1 MSKIIAP
8 SLLAADFKNLEL
20 EIKRVSKAGA
30 KWLHFDVMDGHFV
43 PNISFGPVVL
53 ASVAKV
59 SKLFLDVHLMIT
71 HPDKYADEFIKA
83 GAQLITFHIEAIKAD
98 QVLKLI
104 KHIKA
109 SKVKVGL
116 AIKPKTSVATILP
129 YLKLIDLVLVM
140 SVEPGFGGQKFMPLA
155 VEKIAALKSYIKKN
169 KLKTLIE
176 VDGGVNLE
184 TAKLCAEA
192 GVDVLVAG
200 SYLFGAKD
208 LSSKIKTLGRI

>member
-1 MSKIIAP
+1 MSKIVAP

-30 KWLHFDVMDGHFV
+30 KWLHLDVMDGHFV

-53 ASVAKV
+53 ASIAKV
-59 SKLFLDVHLMIT
+59 SNLFLDVHLMIS

-83 GAQLITFHIEAIKAD
+83 GAQLITFHIEALKSA

-104 KHIKA
+104 KHIK
-109 SKVKVGL
+109 SKKVKVGI
-116 AIKPKTSVATILP
+116 AIKPKTKVETILP

-155 VEKIAALKSYIKKN
+155 VEKIKSLRAYIKKN

-176 VDGGVNLE
+176 VDGGINLE
-184 TAKLCAEA
+184 TAKLCADA
-192 GVDVLVAG
+192 GVDILVAG

-208 LSSKIKTLGRI
+208 LTNKLKALGRI

>member
-83 GAQLITFHIEAIKAD
+83 GAQLITFHIEALKAD

-176 VDGGVNLE
+176 VDGGINLE
-184 TAKLCAEA
+184 TAKLCADA

-200 SYLFGAKD
+200 SYIFGAKD
-208 LSSKIKTLGRI
+208 LSSKIKALARI

>member
-83 GAQLITFHIEAIKAD
+83 GAQLITFHIEALKSD

-109 SKVKVGL
+109 NKVKVGL
-116 AIKPKTSVATILP
+116 AIKPKTKVETILP

-155 VEKIAALKSYIKKN
+155 VEKIVTIKTYIKKN

-176 VDGGVNLE
+176 VDGGINLE

-208 LSSKIKTLGRI
+208 LSNKLKALGRI

>member
-83 GAQLITFHIEAIKAD
+83 GAQLITFHIEALKAD

-109 SKVKVGL
+109 NKVKVGL

-155 VEKIAALKSYIKKN
+155 VEKIVTIKTYIKKN

-176 VDGGVNLE
+176 VDGGINLE

-208 LSSKIKTLGRI
+208 LSNKLKALGRI

>member
-30 KWLHFDVMDGHFV
+30 KWLHLDVMDGHFV

-53 ASVAKV
+53 ASIANV
-59 SKLFLDVHLMIT
+59 SNLFLDVHLMIT

-83 GAQLITFHIEAIKAD
+83 GAQLITFHIEALKAD

-109 SKVKVGL
+109 NKVKVGL
-116 AIKPKTSVATILP
+116 AIKPKTKVETILP

-155 VEKIAALKSYIKKN
+155 VEKIKNLRAYIKKN
-169 KLKTLIE
+169 KLKILIE
-176 VDGGVNLE
+176 VDGGINLE
-184 TAKLCAEA
+184 TAKLCADA

-200 SYLFGAKD
+200 SFLFGAKD
-208 LSSKIKTLGRI
+208 LSNKLKALGRI

>member
-30 KWLHFDVMDGHFV
+30 KWLHLDVMDGHFV

-59 SKLFLDVHLMIT
+59 SNLFLDVHLMIT
-71 HPDKYADEFIKA
+71 HPEKYADEFIKA
-83 GAQLITFHIEAIKAD
+83 GAQLITFHIEALKAD

-109 SKVKVGL
+109 NKVKVGL
-116 AIKPKTSVATILP
+116 AIKPKTKVETILP

-155 VEKIAALKSYIKKN
+155 VEKIKSLRAYIKKN

-176 VDGGVNLE
+176 VDGGINLE
-184 TAKLCAEA
+184 TAKLCADA

-208 LSSKIKTLGRI
+208 LSNKLKALGRI

>member
-20 EIKRVSKAGA
+20 EIKRVSNAGA
-30 KWLHFDVMDGHFV
+30 KWLHLDVMDGHFV

-53 ASVAKV
+53 ASIAKV
-59 SKLFLDVHLMIT
+59 SDLFLDVHLMISQ
-71 HPDKYADEFIKA
+71 PDKYADEFIKA
-83 GAQLITFHIEAIKAD
+83 GAQLISFHIEALKSA
-98 QVLKLI
+98 QMLKLI
-104 KHIKA
+104 KRIK
-109 SKVKVGL
+109 SKKIRVGI
-116 AIKPKTSVATILP
+116 AIKPKTNVETILP

-155 VEKIAALKSYIKKN
+155 VEKIKTIKNYIKKN

-176 VDGGVNLE
+176 VDGGINFE
-184 TAKLCAEA
+184 TAKLCAQA

-208 LSSKIKTLGRI
+208 LSNKLKALGRI

>member
-83 GAQLITFHIEAIKAD
+83 GAQLITFHIEALKSD

-109 SKVKVGL
+109 NKVKVGL
-116 AIKPKTSVATILP
+116 AIKPKTKVETILP

-155 VEKIAALKSYIKKN
+155 VEKIVTIKTYIKKN

-176 VDGGVNLE
+176 VDGGINLE

-208 LSSKIKTLGRI
+208 LSNKLKALVRI

>member
-83 GAQLITFHIEAIKAD
+83 GAQLITFHIEALKSA

-104 KHIKA
+104 KHIK
-109 SKVKVGL
+109 SKKVKVGI
-116 AIKPKTSVATILP
+116 AIKPKTKVESILP

-155 VEKIAALKSYIKKN
+155 VEKIKSLRAYIKKN

-176 VDGGVNLE
+176 VDGGINLE

-208 LSSKIKTLGRI
+208 LSSKIKALGRI

>member
-83 GAQLITFHIEAIKAD
+83 GAQLITFHIEALKAD

-208 LSSKIKTLGRI
+208 LSSKIKALGRI

>member
-30 KWLHFDVMDGHFV
+30 KWLHLDVMDGHFV

-53 ASVAKV
+53 ASIANV
-59 SKLFLDVHLMIT
+59 SNLFLDVHLMIT

-83 GAQLITFHIEAIKAD
+83 GAQLITFHIEALKAD

-104 KHIKA
+104 KHIK
-109 SKVKVGL
+109 SNKVKVGL
-116 AIKPKTSVATILP
+116 AIKPETKVETILP

-155 VEKIAALKSYIKKN
+155 VEKIKNLRAYIKKN
-169 KLKTLIE
+169 KLKILIE
-176 VDGGVNLE
+176 VDGGINLE
-184 TAKLCAEA
+184 TAKLCADA

-200 SYLFGAKD
+200 SFLFGAKD
-208 LSSKIKTLGRI
+208 LSNKLKALGRI

>member
-30 KWLHFDVMDGHFV
+30 KWLHLDVMDGHFV

-53 ASVAKV
+53 ASIAKV
-59 SKLFLDVHLMIT
+59 SNLFLDVHLMIS

-83 GAQLITFHIEAIKAD
+83 GAQLITFHIEALKSA

-104 KHIKA
+104 KHIK
-109 SKVKVGL
+109 SKKVKVGI
-116 AIKPKTSVATILP
+116 AIKPKTKVESILP

-155 VEKIAALKSYIKKN
+155 VEKIKSLRAYIKKN

-176 VDGGVNLE
+176 VDGGINLE
-184 TAKLCAEA
+184 TAKLCADA

-208 LSSKIKTLGRI
+208 LTNKLKALGRI

>member
-1 MSKIIAP
+1 
-8 SLLAADFKNLEL
+8 LLAADFKNLEL

-30 KWLHFDVMDGHFV
+30 KWLHLDVMDGHFV

-53 ASVAKV
+53 ASIAKV
-59 SKLFLDVHLMIT
+59 SNLFLDVHLMIAQ
-71 HPDKYADEFIKA
+71 PDKYADEFIKA
-83 GAQLITFHIEAIKAD
+83 GAKLISFHIEALKAP

-104 KHIKA
+104 KHIKS
-109 SKVKVGL
+109 SKVKVGI
-116 AIKPKTSVATILP
+116 AIKPKTDVSIILP

-155 VEKIAALKSYIKKN
+155 VEKIKTIKNFIMKN

-176 VDGGVNLE
+176 VDGGINLE

-208 LSSKIKTLGRI
+208 LSSKIKALGRI

>member
-30 KWLHFDVMDGHFV
+30 KWLHLDVMDGHFV

-59 SKLFLDVHLMIT
+59 SNLFLDVHLMIT

-83 GAQLITFHIEAIKAD
+83 GAQLITFHIEALKAD

-104 KHIKA
+104 KHIK
-109 SKVKVGL
+109 SNKVKVGL
-116 AIKPKTSVATILP
+116 AIKPETKVETILP

-155 VEKIAALKSYIKKN
+155 VEKIKNLRAYIKKN
-169 KLKTLIE
+169 KLKILIE
-176 VDGGVNLE
+176 VDGGINLE
-184 TAKLCAEA
+184 TAKLCADA

-200 SYLFGAKD
+200 SFLFGAKD
-208 LSSKIKTLGRI
+208 LSNKLKALGRI

>member
-8 SLLAADFKNLEL
+8 SLLAADFKKLEL

-83 GAQLITFHIEAIKAD
+83 GAQLITFHIEALKSD

-169 KLKTLIE
+169 KIKTLIE

-184 TAKLCAEA
+184 TAKLCADA

-208 LSSKIKTLGRI
+208 LSSKIKALGRI

>member
-30 KWLHFDVMDGHFV
+30 KWLHLDVMDGHFV

-53 ASVAKV
+53 ASIAKV
-59 SKLFLDVHLMIT
+59 SDLFLDVHLMISQ
-71 HPDKYADEFIKA
+71 PDKYADEFIKA
-83 GAQLITFHIEAIKAD
+83 GAQLISFHIEALKSA
-98 QVLKLI
+98 QMLKLI
-104 KHIKA
+104 KRIK
-109 SKVKVGL
+109 SKKIRVGI
-116 AIKPKTSVATILP
+116 AIKPKTNVETILP

-155 VEKIAALKSYIKKN
+155 VEKIKTIKNYIKKN

-176 VDGGVNLE
+176 VDGGINLE

-208 LSSKIKTLGRI
+208 LSAKLKALGRI

>member
-30 KWLHFDVMDGHFV
+30 KWLHLDVMDGHFV

-53 ASVAKV
+53 ASIAKV
-59 SKLFLDVHLMIT
+59 SNLFLDVHLMIS
-71 HPDKYADEFIKA
+71 HPDKYADEFIKS
-83 GAQLITFHIEAIKAD
+83 GAQLITFHIEALKSA

-104 KHIKA
+104 KHIK
-109 SKVKVGL
+109 SKKVKVGI
-116 AIKPKTSVATILP
+116 AIKPKTKVESILP

-155 VEKIAALKSYIKKN
+155 VEKIKSLRAYIKKN

-176 VDGGVNLE
+176 VDGGINLE
-184 TAKLCAEA
+184 TAKLCADA

-208 LSSKIKTLGRI
+208 LTNKLKALGRI

>member
-30 KWLHFDVMDGHFV
+30 KWLHLDVMDGHFV

-53 ASVAKV
+53 ASIAKV
-59 SKLFLDVHLMIT
+59 SNLFLDVHLMIAQ
-71 HPDKYADEFIKA
+71 PDKYADEFIKA
-83 GAQLITFHIEAIKAD
+83 GAQLISFHIEALKSA
-98 QVLKLI
+98 QMLKLI
-104 KHIKA
+104 KRIK
-109 SKVKVGL
+109 SKKVRVGI
-116 AIKPKTSVATILP
+116 AIKPKTNVETILP

-155 VEKIAALKSYIKKN
+155 VEKIKTIKNYIKKN

-176 VDGGVNLE
+176 VDGGINLE

-208 LSSKIKTLGRI
+208 LSNKLKALGRI

>member
-83 GAQLITFHIEAIKAD
+83 GAQLITFHIEALKAD

-140 SVEPGFGGQKFMPLA
+140 SVEPGFGGQKFMPQV

-208 LSSKIKTLGRI
+208 LSSKIKALGRI